1 MKQTK
6 LKCLL
11 FPRIKSEV
19 NAVYHINLQIKSIFQ
34 QKPHRAE
41 LVVRDRLKLGETPYM
56 LTALG
61 DLTSVSH
68 ENNF

>member
-1 MKQTK
+1 M
-6 LKCLL
+6 
-11 FPRIKSEV
+11 
-19 NAVYHINLQIKSIFQ
+19 NAVYHINLQIKSILQ